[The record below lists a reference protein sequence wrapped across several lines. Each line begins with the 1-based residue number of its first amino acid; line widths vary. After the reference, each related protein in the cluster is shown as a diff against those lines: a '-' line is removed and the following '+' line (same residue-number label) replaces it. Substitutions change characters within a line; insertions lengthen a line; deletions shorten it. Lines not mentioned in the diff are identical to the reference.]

1 VAAEVDPHAG
11 HRVAGRGAADPPGA
25 LDERHAVAVAGGA
38 VGGAD
43 AGRARP
49 QDQQVGRGQPPAG
62 TGAPSD
68 AATGY
73 AAVGAPRNSSDTRA
87 PGACDGAPM
96 TRERTHPPPSRATT

>member
-68 AATGY
+68 AATG
-73 AAVGAPRNSSDTRA
+73 
-87 PGACDGAPM
+87 
-96 TRERTHPPPSRATT
+96 